1 LILYDALEPRRRRR
15 TRPLTQAFARR
26 MTRRKRSGERYAAR
40 GTPRQPPGAG
50 SQPSRCVAKVPAES
64 FSRDLG
70 DDAARLLFPSRNPDA
85 TLVVRRRIRQ
95 RWRRAETAPV
105 TSRGGR
111 PRGATLPPRDFS
123 PRETRTR
130 AAAVTPRE
138 LFSPSTHVHPRIGS
152 HGRTILVNGPAVQAD
167 EKEPSDLKGRRV
179 IWDLELLEEMIGR
192 LACTSCRGCP
202 SGAHARGCSRGPRP
216 RHPPA

>member
-1 LILYDALEPRRRRR
+1 
-15 TRPLTQAFARR
+15 
-26 MTRRKRSGERYAAR
+26 MTRSNPGVDAAPGPSRKHSR
-40 GTPRQPPGAG
+40 GGRPVGSDRGNATPR
-50 SQPSRCVAKVPAES
+50 VE
-64 FSRDLG
+64 
-70 DDAARLLFPSRNPDA
+70 
-85 TLVVRRRIRQ
+85 
-95 RWRRAETAPV
+95 RRASLQERGRNLRGASRKFPPKAFRETSATTRRVFFFLLETLTPLSSRAGGYGSDDDELETAPV
-105 TSRGGR
+105 TRRGGR

-123 PRETRTR
+123 PRETRTRTR